1 MSVPNTKEESRERV
15 KQIVNSF
22 RTNEKSYTDKSSK
35 YNETQVRTDYITP
48 LLEAFGWDVYNK
60 SNRSLDLR
68 DVIEESTVEV
78 GEEKLS
84 KKPDYEMRVAR
95 QRKFFVEAKKPS
107 VNIGKDISAAFQVRR
122 YGFSASLPI
131 SVLTNFKQLS
141 IYDCFHV
148 PSEKD
153 QAHVARITLYSY
165 EEYESKFDEIY
176 ERLSRE
182 SVYSGQ
188 FDEIFLSNVPKYG
201 STQQF
206 DGYFLRQ
213 VRDWRVRLAQD
224 IHRGNQGLSPEELT
238 YIVQLFLSRIVF
250 LRICEDRNIENY
262 QTLKDL
268 DPNKTFDAFMV
279 LLEAADKFY
288 DSGLFDLFFDK
299 RRGIKIGDETL
310 KHIIEE
316 LYYPQSPY
324 TFAVV
329 EAGVLGEIYEMF
341 LGEIIQIDLNGQV
354 EIIEKP
360 EVRESGGVVPTPQFI
375 VNDILDRALYPLL
388 QNKTPADLENFTVA
402 DICCGSGVF
411 LLGTFDVLLNYHLDW
426 YMRSEEADS
435 KNKIYESGKGQWRLQ
450 FEEKRKI
457 LLNVIRGVD
466 IDSNAVEIA
475 KFSLF
480 LKLIENETAESLA
493 AYSNATKQK
502 VLPKLDDKI
511 LFGNSLIEHAL
522 LPEGKIGS
530 ELANKIS
537 PFTWKDEF
545 PNEMNAGGFD
555 VIVGNPP
562 YIRIQNMMNYSA
574 DEVKLYTHHLSPYIT
589 AKSGNYD
596 KYALFIERSLA
607 LIKHA
612 GSLGLIVPN
621 KFMTTTA
628 GKAVR
633 NLLTQSKFIKEIVH
647 FGAQQVFG
655 KGTLNYTCTII
666 LNKQKND
673 SFSFERVENLLK
685 WRYGQIADRHIMS
698 ADEIGQEP
706 WAFCSASASIIFERL
721 FEEKL
726 SILGGKSGFA
736 DIFVGVQTSNDS
748 VYIFS
753 PTSEEENYVV
763 CESENRE
770 WRIERDILR
779 PCLHDVPL
787 HAYETPKPN
796 KYMIFPYDIVDG
808 KANLIPP
815 DVMENSYPEAWS
827 YLNKHKD
834 VLAKRN
840 IMGGKKSQLQWYQFG
855 RSQSLTKFSGAKI
868 ILPILSLE
876 PKYSFDEDD
885 IVVTGGGNGPYYLV
899 RPQSGDTVDLYFLLA
914 ILCHPVSEA
923 LIRARTSVFQGGYY
937 SHGKQYIESLPIP
950 VHSLK
955 QKNDIADL
963 VRQVIAV
970 STARDLAVTPKEQTK
985 HERNF
990 NQLKKYIEQHVTA
1003 LYGLTDEEMI
1013 VIRDIPVPA

>member
-1 MSVPNTKEESRERV
+1 MSVPKTKEESRERV

-22 RTNEKSYTDKSSK
+22 RANEQAYVEKSSK

-48 LLEAFGWDVYNK
+48 LLEAFGWDTYNK
-60 SNRSLDLR
+60 LSKSLDLR

-84 KKPDYEMRVAR
+84 KKPDYELRVAR

-107 VNIGKDISAAFQVRR
+107 VNIEKDMSAAFQVRR

-141 IYDCFHV
+141 IYDCFHI
-148 PSEKD
+148 PAEKD
-153 QAHVARITLYSY
+153 QAHVARIALYSY

-182 SVYSGQ
+182 SVYSGR
-188 FDEIFLSNVPKYG
+188 FDEIYLSKVPKYD
-201 STQQF
+201 STRKF

-213 VRDWRVRLAQD
+213 VRDWRLRLAQD
-224 IHRGNQGLSPEELT
+224 IHRSNAGLSPEELT

-250 LRICEDRNIENY
+250 LRICEDRNIEKY

-279 LLEAADKFY
+279 LLEAADEFY

-299 RRGIKIGDETL
+299 SKGIKIGDNTL
-310 KHIIEE
+310 KGIIEE

-341 LGEIIQIDLNGQV
+341 LGEVIKIDPDGIV
-354 EIIEKP
+354 ETIEKP

-375 VNDILDRALYPLL
+375 VNDILDRVLS
-388 QNKTPADLENFTVA
+388 PAIQGKNPNELKNFTVA

-411 LLGTFDVLLNYHLDW
+411 LLEAFEVLLNYHLEW
-426 YMRSEEADS
+426 YMKSKEESS
-435 KNKIYESGKGQWRLQ
+435 KSKIYESGKGQWRLQ
-450 FEEKRKI
+450 FEEKRRI
-457 LLNVIRGVD
+457 LLDMIRGVD

-480 LKLIENETAESLA
+480 LKLIENETAESLT
-493 AYSNATKQK
+493 AYSNAVKQK
-502 VLPKLDDKI
+502 VLPKLDHKI

-522 LPEGKIGS
+522 LPKGKRGS
-530 ELANKIS
+530 DLAEKIN
-537 PFTWKDEF
+537 PFTWSDEF
-545 PNEMNAGGFD
+545 PSEMKSGGFD

-562 YIRIQNMMNYSA
+562 YIRIQNMTNYSPE
-574 DEVKLYTHHLSPYIT
+574 EVKLYSHELSPYIT

-596 KYALFIERSLA
+596 KYSLFIEKSLH
-607 LIKHA
+607 LIKPD
-612 GSLGLIVPN
+612 GSLGLIVPH

-633 NLLTQSKFIKEIVH
+633 HLLTHRRSIKEIIH

-655 KGTLNYTCTII
+655 SEALNYTCTVI
-666 LNKQKND
+666 LNKRQND
-673 SFSFERVENLLK
+673 SFLLERVGDLLK
-685 WRYGQIADRHIMS
+685 WRYGKIADRHVIPA
-698 ADEIGQEP
+698 ADVGREP
-706 WAFCSASASIIFERL
+706 WAFCSASASAIFERL
-721 FEEKL
+721 NKEKFSTL
-726 SILGGKSGFA
+726 VEYA

-753 PTSEEENYVV
+753 PTREEENYVIY
-763 CESENRE
+763 EMDGKE
-770 WRIERDILR
+770 WKLERSLLR

-787 HAYETPKPN
+787 HAFGTPKPN
-796 KYMIFPYDIVDG
+796 KYMIFPYEIIAG

-815 DVMENSYPEAWS
+815 DSMAQNYPGVWS
-827 YLNKHKD
+827 YLCEHKD
-834 VLAKRN
+834 ILSKRS
-840 IMGGKKSQLQWYQFG
+840 ITGGKIEMRQWYQFG
-855 RSQSLTKFSGAKI
+855 RSQSLTKFSSAKI

-876 PKYSFDEDD
+876 PKYALDEDD

-899 RPQSGDTVDLYFLLA
+899 RPHSLAMTDLYFLLA
-914 ILCHPVSEA
+914 VLCHPVSEA
-923 LIRARTSVFQGGYY
+923 LVRSKTSVFQGGYY
-937 SHGKQYIESLPIP
+937 SHGKQYIENLPIP
-950 VHSLK
+950 AHTSD
-955 QKNDIADL
+955 QKNYIAEL
-963 VRQVIAV
+963 VQQVIAV
-970 STARDLAVTPKEQTK
+970 GVHLDQAAIPNARINL
-985 HERNF
+985 ERNF
-990 NQLKKYIEQHVTA
+990 NQLKEEIEEQITA
-1003 LYGLTDEEMI
+1003 LFQLTEEEM
-1013 VIRDIPVPA
+1013 VVVRDVPTPA